1 MSDTNCRF
9 CGTPIDP
16 SVLPDPQC
24 DCDVAIIERLRADLA
39 VAQSLARVQAGKT
52 VAANRRI
59 EELDEECYNVGQKNG
74 ELNKRIKE
82 LEKQNDDRLKLWN
95 KQHHITDA
103 QIDAARSYINRG
115 SPHEEIL
122 LEVFA
127 ELDISWCEGCGSREV
142 KDE

>member
-1 MSDTNCRF
+1 MDKGWCKLLIMHCYENF
-9 CGTPIDP
+9 I
-16 SVLPDPQC
+16 
-24 DCDVAIIERLRADLA
+24 CDVWAADKIER
-39 VAQSLARVQAGKT
+39 QA
-52 VAANRRI
+52 
-59 EELDEECYNVGQKNG
+59 
-74 ELNKRIKE
+74 KRIKE